1 MISDLTQLTLS
12 RVPPA
17 PTLQAYNA
25 ADELV
30 LQRLQTHD
38 GPNGT
43 RLLVNDAFG
52 ALATALA
59 ATDSDW
65 WSDSAMAL
73 EAMNRNISA
82 NRAVAPR
89 IINAP
94 DDLKAE
100 YALVILHAP
109 KSLSLFEWQL
119 SHIARHLM
127 EDGQCWVAGMVKHL
141 SRGHQKVM
149 QRYFRQVEPGLAV
162 KKARCV
168 TLASPVPGLVPEP
181 AREYIA
187 GDATLVSLPGC
198 FSESRPDPGAL
209 TFLAEFDQLPEV
221 DRFADLGCGNGV
233 LALNYLHR
241 HPSSQAILIDESRQA
256 TASAAAS
263 AERNGHRVDIHH
275 NNGLAGLGL
284 TGLPLI
290 LCNPPFHQSTT
301 LTTDIAHSLFEQAAG
316 ALSAQGEF
324 WVVGNR
330 HLNYHKTLPRWFS
343 RVTAVSQ
350 HPKFVVFRCTGPK
363 Y

>member
-1 MISDLTQLTLS
+1 MINDLGQLSLS
-12 RVPPA
+12 RVPPT

-30 LQRLQTHD
+30 LQRLQARD
-38 GPNGT
+38 GPPGAW
-43 RLLVNDAFG
+43 LLVNDAFG
-52 ALATALA
+52 ALATALPA
-59 ATDSDW
+59 ADSDW
-65 WSDSAMAL
+65 WNDSAMAL

-82 NRAVAPR
+82 NRAGAPR
-89 IINAP
+89 IIHSP
-94 DDLKAE
+94 DDLKAQ

-109 KSLSLFEWQL
+109 KSLPLFDWQL
-119 SHIARHLM
+119 SHIAQRLM
-127 EDGQCWVAGMVKHL
+127 DGGQCWVAGMVKHL
-141 SRGHQKVM
+141 SHGHQKVM
-149 QRYFRQVEPGLAV
+149 QRYFRQTVPGLAV

-168 TLASPVPGLVPEP
+168 ALASPIPGVAPEP
-181 AREYIA
+181 ARDYIA
-187 GDATLVSLPGC
+187 GEAHLVSLPGC

-209 TFLAEFDQLPEV
+209 AFLAEFNKLPAV

-263 AERNGHRVDIHH
+263 AERNGHRVDIFH
-275 NNGLAGLGL
+275 NNGLNGLGL

-301 LTTDIAHSLFEQAAG
+301 LTTEIAHNLFEQAAS

-330 HLNYHKTLPRWFS
+330 HLNYHKTLPRWFA
-343 RVTAVSQ
+343 RVTTVSQ

-363 Y
+363 H